1 MREALAE
8 ARRRLG
14 DQAAIIHTRQCDVP
28 MLFGL
33 LRKRS
38 VEILAADTS
47 AAAASPPPTAG
58 DNTPIANVE
67 RQVVEIRKTLAE
79 LMSGL
84 AVARRVE
91 RPPSVERLVRNGV
104 PESIAESVLPDADIR
119 PDRALEAI
127 AGRIRCAGGLKCGGR
142 QVRVALIG
150 PTGVGKTTTAAKLA
164 AQFSLIHKKKV
175 ALVSLD
181 TYRIGAVEQLA
192 TYARIMNVPMEVALS
207 TEDGDALIAK
217 HADKDLIIIDTVGRS
232 QRNGGQIS
240 ELDSFLKAT
249 QPTEVHLVLSASADS
264 AARREAVTSFGRLGL
279 DRLILTKLDEC
290 PQTGCILELA
300 VTALIPFSYVTYGQD
315 VPDDI
320 AVAESTSL
328 ATFVWEGGL

>member
-1 MREALAE
+1 MCEALAE

-14 DQAAIIHTRQCDVP
+14 DQAAIIHTRQYDVP
-28 MLFGL
+28 VLFGL
-33 LRKRS
+33 LRRRS

-47 AAAASPPPTAG
+47 TAASALVTA
-58 DNTPIANVE
+58 DNTTPMANVE
-67 RQVVEIRKTLAE
+67 RQVVEIRKTLEE

-84 AVARRVE
+84 AVARCVE
-91 RPPSVERLVRNGV
+91 RPPAIERLVRNGV
-104 PESIAESVLPDADIR
+104 PETIVGSVLPDADIQ

-127 AGRIRCAGGLKCGGR
+127 ADRIRCAGGLKCDR
-142 QVRVALIG
+142 NQVRVALIG

-164 AQFSLIHKKKV
+164 AQYSLMHKKKV
-175 ALVSLD
+175 ALVTLD

-192 TYARIMNVPMEVALS
+192 AYARIMNVPMEVALS
-207 TEDGDALIAK
+207 TEDSEALVAK

-232 QRNGGQIS
+232 QRNGEQIS

-300 VTALIPFSYVTYGQD
+300 VTALLPFSYVTYGQD
-315 VPDDI
+315 VPNDI
-320 AVAESTSL
+320 AVADSNSL
-328 ATFVWEGGL
+328 AMLVWEGAL

>member
-14 DQAAIIHTRQCDVP
+14 DQAAIIHTRQYDVP
-28 MLFGL
+28 VLFGL
-33 LRKRS
+33 LRRRS

-47 AAAASPPPTAG
+47 TAASALVTA
-58 DNTPIANVE
+58 DNTTPMANVE
-67 RQVVEIRKTLAE
+67 CQVVEIRKTLEE

-91 RPPSVERLVRNGV
+91 RPPAIERLVGNGV
-104 PESIAESVLPDADIR
+104 PEAVAGSVLPDADIQ

-127 AGRIRCAGGLKCGGR
+127 ADRIRCAGGLKCDR
-142 QVRVALIG
+142 NQVRVALIG

-164 AQFSLIHKKKV
+164 AQYSLMHKKKV
-175 ALVSLD
+175 ALVTLD

-192 TYARIMNVPMEVALS
+192 AYARIMNVPMEVALS
-207 TEDGDALIAK
+207 TEDGEALVAK

-300 VTALIPFSYVTYGQD
+300 VTALLPFSYVTYGQD
-315 VPDDI
+315 VPNDI
-320 AVAESTSL
+320 AVADSNSL
-328 ATFVWEGGL
+328 AMLVWEGAL

>member
-1 MREALAE
+1 MCEALAE

-14 DQAAIIHTRQCDVP
+14 DQAAIIHTRQYDVP
-28 MLFGL
+28 VLFGL
-33 LRKRS
+33 LRRRS

-47 AAAASPPPTAG
+47 TAASALVTA
-58 DNTPIANVE
+58 DNTTPMANVE
-67 RQVVEIRKTLAE
+67 RQVVEIRKTLEE

-84 AVARRVE
+84 AVARCVE
-91 RPPSVERLVRNGV
+91 RPPAIERLVRNGV
-104 PESIAESVLPDADIR
+104 PETIVGSVLPDADIQ

-127 AGRIRCAGGLKCGGR
+127 ADRIRCAGGLKCDR
-142 QVRVALIG
+142 NQVRVALIG

-164 AQFSLIHKKKV
+164 AQYSLMHKKKV
-175 ALVSLD
+175 ALVTLD

-192 TYARIMNVPMEVALS
+192 AYARIMNVPMEVALS
-207 TEDGDALIAK
+207 TEDGEALVAK

-232 QRNGGQIS
+232 QRNGEQIS

-300 VTALIPFSYVTYGQD
+300 VTALLPFSYVTYGQD
-315 VPDDI
+315 VPNDI
-320 AVAESTSL
+320 AVADSNSL
-328 ATFVWEGGL
+328 AMLVWEGAL

>member
-14 DQAAIIHTRQCDVP
+14 DQAAIIHTRQYDAPV
-28 MLFGL
+28 LFGL
-33 LRKRS
+33 LRRRS

-47 AAAASPPPTAG
+47 TAASALPAAG
-58 DNTPIANVE
+58 NTTPMANVE
-67 RQVVEIRKTLAE
+67 RQVVEIRKTLEE

-91 RPPSVERLVRNGV
+91 RPPAIERLVRNGV
-104 PESIAESVLPDADIR
+104 PETIAGSVLPDADVQ

-127 AGRIRCAGGLKCGGR
+127 ADRIRCAGGLKCDR
-142 QVRVALIG
+142 NQVRVALIG

-164 AQFSLIHKKKV
+164 AQYSLMHKKKV
-175 ALVSLD
+175 ALVTLD

-192 TYARIMNVPMEVALS
+192 AYARIMNVPMEVALS
-207 TEDGDALIAK
+207 TEDGEALVAK

-232 QRNGGQIS
+232 QRNGEQIS

-300 VTALIPFSYVTYGQD
+300 VTALLPFSYVTYGQD
-315 VPDDI
+315 VPNDI
-320 AVAESTSL
+320 AVADSNSL
-328 ATFVWEGGL
+328 AMLVWEGAL

>member
-14 DQAAIIHTRQCDVP
+14 DQAAIIHTRQYDAPV
-28 MLFGL
+28 LFGL
-33 LRKRS
+33 LRRRS

-47 AAAASPPPTAG
+47 MAASALPAAGNTA
-58 DNTPIANVE
+58 PMANVE
-67 RQVVEIRKTLAE
+67 HQVVEIRKTLEE

-91 RPPSVERLVRNGV
+91 RPPTIERLVRNGV
-104 PESIAESVLPDADIR
+104 PETIAGSVLPDADVQ

-127 AGRIRCAGGLKCGGR
+127 ADRIRCAGGLKCDR
-142 QVRVALIG
+142 NQVRVALIG

-164 AQFSLIHKKKV
+164 AQYSLMHKKKV
-175 ALVSLD
+175 ALVTLD

-192 TYARIMNVPMEVALS
+192 AYARIMNVPMEVALS
-207 TEDGDALIAK
+207 TEDGEALVAK

-232 QRNGGQIS
+232 QRNGEQIS

-249 QPTEVHLVLSASADS
+249 QPTEVHLVLSASTDS

-300 VTALIPFSYVTYGQD
+300 VTALLPFSYVTYGQD
-315 VPDDI
+315 VPNDI
-320 AVAESTSL
+320 AVADSNSL
-328 ATFVWEGGL
+328 AMLVWEGAL